1 MNIIIPMAG
10 SDESFRKHGFAY
22 AKPVIEIDGSP
33 LIEHAFNCLSGI
45 PKARFVFV
53 VRKDDALRFH
63 LRDVLRLLDPDA
75 VVVLADG
82 ATAGA
87 ACTALLAVDFI
98 AKDEELLIA
107 NGDQV
112 LNFDV
117 NRAIE
122 SLRERELD
130 AGTVV
135 FNSVHPRWSYV
146 KTDEEGLVVEAAEKR
161 PVSRNATAGLYYFK
175 QGQQF
180 VSAAFSMI
188 RKGASLNGAYF
199 VCPAFNELV
208 LAGKRIGVV
217 PIERDQ
223 YISLAT
229 PQAIEEYEQL
239 LAAKKQGDIR

>member
-1 MNIIIPMAG
+1 MNVVIPMAG
-10 SDESFRKHGFAY
+10 SDESFRKHGFPY
-22 AKPVIEIDGSP
+22 AKPVIEIRGKP

-45 PKARFVFV
+45 PNARFVFV

-75 VVVLADG
+75 AVVLAEG
-82 ATAGA
+82 ATAGS
-87 ACTALLAVDFI
+87 ACTTLLAVDFI

-112 LNFDV
+112 LDFDV

-122 SLRERELD
+122 SMRERELD

-135 FNSVHPRWSYV
+135 FDSVHPRWSYV
-146 KTDEEGLVVEAAEKR
+146 KINDEGLVIEAAEKR
-161 PVSRNATAGLYYFK
+161 PVSRNATAGFYYFK
-175 QGQQF
+175 QGQLF
-180 VSAAFSMI
+180 VSAAFNMI
-188 RKGASLNGAYF
+188 RKGANLNGTYF

-229 PQAIEEYEQL
+229 PQAIEEYEKL
-239 LAAKKQGDIR
+239 LAVKKEG

>member
-1 MNIIIPMAG
+1 MNVVIPMAG
-10 SDESFRKHGFAY
+10 SDESFRKHGFPY
-22 AKPVIEIDGSP
+22 AKPVIEIRGKP
-33 LIEHAFNCLSGI
+33 LVEHVFNCLSGI
-45 PKARFVFV
+45 PNARFVFV

-63 LRDVLRLLDPDA
+63 LRDVLRLLDPNA
-75 VVVLADG
+75 AVVLADG
-82 ATAGA
+82 ATAGS

-117 NRAIE
+117 NCAIE

-135 FNSVHPRWSYV
+135 FDSVHPRWSYV
-146 KTDEEGLVVEAAEKR
+146 KINEEGLVIEAAEKR

-175 QGQQF
+175 QGQLF
-180 VSAAFSMI
+180 VSAAFNMI
-188 RKGASLNGAYF
+188 RKGASLNGTYF

-229 PQAIEEYEQL
+229 PQAIEEYEKL
-239 LAAKKQGDIR
+239 LAVKKEGSTR